1 MKGQFR
7 VALMVPAW
15 NPSTWEDEA
24 GGLWVQG
31 QPELHGEFQS
41 SLSNIVRLCLKQHR
55 KPAEEVWN
63 VLGLGV
69 TVKTKPTTTTTK
81 PVGNNLRC

>member
-15 NPSTWEDEA
+15 NPSTWEGEA
-24 GGLWVQG
+24 GELCGQG
-31 QPELHGEFQS
+31 QPELHGEFLS

-55 KPAEEVWN
+55 KPAEKVWN
-63 VLGLGV
+63 VLGLGI
-69 TVKTKPTTTTTK
+69 TVKNKPTTT
-81 PVGNNLRC
+81 NLWETI

>member
-15 NPSTWEDEA
+15 NPSTWEGEV
-24 GGLWVQG
+24 GELCGQG
-31 QPELHGEFQS
+31 QPELRGEFLS

-63 VLGLGV
+63 VLGLGI
-69 TVKTKPTTTTTK
+69 TVKNKPTTT
-81 PVGNNLRC
+81 NLWETI